1 MNILSNISYRLK
13 HIGPGSVVAA
23 AFIGPGTIT
32 MCSIAGAQFKYALI
46 WALLVSILLTM
57 FIQLTAIR
65 IGLIT
70 KNTLSNLIKDRF
82 QNVLLKYTSIL
93 LIISAIF
100 IGNSAYEAG
109 NISGAVM
116 GLELFFGKSFEFNQ
130 INLFSILSG
139 GLALPLIIFG
149 NNKVLEKILIIL
161 VLIMSFS
168 FVFTVFIVGVDFD
181 SLLSSSNLFSFPPE
195 SILTIAGLI
204 GTTVVPYNIF
214 LHVALV
220 NNRWES
226 SKDLR
231 FANFDTIVS
240 ISIGGLISVCILL
253 TAAGL
258 NNTEI
263 LNAVDLANNLQ
274 PLYGDFSKYVIA
286 IGLLSA
292 GFTSSITAPIAAA
305 YVVCGCFG
313 FSTNRKSNLFKI
325 IAVIVLLIGVIF
337 SSIGISPIEI
347 IKFAQV
353 TNGILLPLIVVF
365 LLFLANNTRLLK
377 NKTNNLFQNILGLI
391 VIGFCLLLCYRS
403 IAKVFLQ

>member
-1 MNILSNISYRLK
+1 M
-13 HIGPGSVVAA
+13 AA

-32 MCSIAGAQFKYALI
+32 MCSIAGAQFKYGLI
-46 WALLVSILLTM
+46 WALIVSILLTM
-57 FIQLTAIR
+57 FIQLIAIR
-65 IGLIT
+65 IGLTT
-70 KNTLSNLIKDRF
+70 KHTLSNLIKVQF
-82 QNVLLKYTSIL
+82 QSGLLKYTSIL

-116 GLELFFGKSFEFNQ
+116 GFELLFGKSFQFNQ
-130 INLFSILSG
+130 INIFSILSG
-139 GLALPLIIFG
+139 ILALPLIIFG

-168 FVFTVFIVGVDFD
+168 FVFTVFIVGIDFNL
-181 SLLSSSNLFSFPPE
+181 LLSSSNLFSFSSE

-220 NNRWES
+220 NNRWKSTKE
-226 SKDLR
+226 LR

-240 ISIGGLISVCILL
+240 ISIGGLISLCILL

-258 NNTEI
+258 NNSDI
-263 LNAVDLANNLQ
+263 LNAVDLAYSLQ
-274 PLYGDFSKYVIA
+274 PLYGDFSKYIVA

-292 GFTSSITAPIAAA
+292 GLTSSITAPIAAA

-313 FSTNRKSNLFKI
+313 FSINRKSKLFKI

-337 SSIGISPIEI
+337 SSIGFSPIEI

-353 TNGILLPLIVVF
+353 TNGILLPLVVVF

-377 NKTNNLFQNILGLI
+377 NNTNNLFQNVLGLI

-403 IAKVFLQ
+403 VAKVFLQ

>member
-1 MNILSNISYRLK
+1 MNILSNISHRLK

-32 MCSIAGAQFKYALI
+32 MCSIAGAQFKYGLI
-46 WALLVSILLTM
+46 WALIVSILLTM

-65 IGLIT
+65 IGLTT
-70 KNTLSNLIKDRF
+70 KNTLSNLIKDQF
-82 QNVLLKYTSIL
+82 QNGLLKYTSIL

-116 GLELFFGKSFEFNQ
+116 GFELLFGDSFQFNQ
-130 INLFSILSG
+130 INIFSILSG
-139 GLALPLIIFG
+139 MLALPLIIFG

-168 FVFTVFIVGVDFD
+168 FVFTVFIVGVDFK
-181 SLLSSSNLFSFPPE
+181 LLFSSSNFFSFPPD

-220 NNRWES
+220 NNRWKS
-226 SKDLR
+226 SRDLK

-240 ISIGGLISVCILL
+240 ISIGGLISLCILL

-258 NNTEI
+258 NNTDI
-263 LNAVDLANNLQ
+263 LNAVDLANNLE
-274 PLYGDFSKYVIA
+274 PLYGNFSKYVIA

-292 GFTSSITAPIAAA
+292 GLTSSITAPIAAA

-313 FSTNRKSNLFKI
+313 FSTNRKSILFKI

-353 TNGILLPLIVVF
+353 TNGILLPLIVIF

-377 NKTNNLFQNILGLI
+377 NKTNNHFQNILGLI

-403 IAKVFLQ
+403 IAKVFL

>member
-1 MNILSNISYRLK
+1 M
-13 HIGPGSVVAA
+13 AA

-32 MCSIAGAQFKYALI
+32 MCSIAGAQFKYGLI
-46 WALLVSILLTM
+46 WALIVSILLTM

-65 IGLIT
+65 IGLTT
-70 KNTLSNLIKDRF
+70 KNTLSNLIKDQF
-82 QNVLLKYTSIL
+82 QNGLLKYTSIL

-116 GLELFFGKSFEFNQ
+116 GFELLFGDSFQFNQ
-130 INLFSILSG
+130 INIFSILSG
-139 GLALPLIIFG
+139 VLALPLIIFG

-168 FVFTVFIVGVDFD
+168 FVFTVFIVGVDFN
-181 SLLSSSNLFSFPPE
+181 LLFSSSNFFSFPPD

-220 NNRWES
+220 NNRWKS
-226 SKDLR
+226 SRDLK

-240 ISIGGLISVCILL
+240 ISIGGLISLCILL

-258 NNTEI
+258 NNTDI

-274 PLYGDFSKYVIA
+274 PLYGNFSKYVIA
-286 IGLLSA
+286 VGLLSA
-292 GFTSSITAPIAAA
+292 GLTSSITAPIAAA

-313 FSTNRKSNLFKI
+313 FSTNRKSIIFKI

-353 TNGILLPLIVVF
+353 TNGILLPLIVIF

-377 NKTNNLFQNILGLI
+377 NKTNNTFQNILGLI
-391 VIGFCLLLCYRS
+391 VIGFCLLLCFRS
-403 IAKVFLQ
+403 IAKVFI

>member
-1 MNILSNISYRLK
+1 MNILSNITHRLK

-32 MCSIAGAQFKYALI
+32 MCSIAGAQFKYGLI
-46 WALLVSILLTM
+46 WALIVSILLTM

-65 IGLIT
+65 IGLTT
-70 KNTLSNLIKDRF
+70 KNTLSNLIKDQF
-82 QNVLLKYTSIL
+82 QNGLLKYTSIL

-116 GLELFFGKSFEFNQ
+116 GFELLFGDSFQFNQ
-130 INLFSILSG
+130 INIFSILSG
-139 GLALPLIIFG
+139 MLALPLIIFG

-168 FVFTVFIVGVDFD
+168 FVFTVFIVGVDFK
-181 SLLSSSNLFSFPPE
+181 LLFSSSNFFSFPPD

-220 NNRWES
+220 NNRWKS
-226 SKDLR
+226 SRDLK

-240 ISIGGLISVCILL
+240 ISIGGLISLCILL

-258 NNTEI
+258 NNTDI
-263 LNAVDLANNLQ
+263 LNAVDLANNLE
-274 PLYGDFSKYVIA
+274 PLYGNFSKYVIA

-292 GFTSSITAPIAAA
+292 GLTSSITAPIAAA

-313 FSTNRKSNLFKI
+313 FSTNRKSILFKI

-353 TNGILLPLIVVF
+353 TNGILLPLIVIF

-377 NKTNNLFQNILGLI
+377 NKTNNHFQNILGLI

-403 IAKVFLQ
+403 IAKVFL

>member
-1 MNILSNISYRLK
+1 MNILSNISHRLK

-32 MCSIAGAQFKYALI
+32 MCSIAGAQFEYGLI
-46 WALLVSILLTM
+46 WALIVSILLTM

-65 IGLIT
+65 IGLTT
-70 KNTLSNLIKDRF
+70 KNTLSNLIKDQF
-82 QNVLLKYTSIL
+82 QSGLLKYTSIS

-116 GLELFFGKSFEFNQ
+116 GFELLFGKSFQFNQ
-130 INLFSILSG
+130 INMFSILSG
-139 GLALPLIIFG
+139 ILALPLIIFG

-168 FVFTVFIVGVDFD
+168 FVFTVFIVGIDFNL
-181 SLLSSSNLFSFPPE
+181 LLSSSNLFSFSSE

-220 NNRWES
+220 NNRWKSTKE
-226 SKDLR
+226 LR

-240 ISIGGLISVCILL
+240 ISIGGLISLCILL

-258 NNTEI
+258 NNSDI
-263 LNAVDLANNLQ
+263 LNAVDLAYSLQ
-274 PLYGDFSKYVIA
+274 PLYGDFSKYIVA
-286 IGLLSA
+286 IGLISA
-292 GFTSSITAPIAAA
+292 GLTSSITAPIAAA

-313 FSTNRKSNLFKI
+313 FSINRKSKLFKI

-337 SSIGISPIEI
+337 SSIGFSPIEI

-353 TNGILLPLIVVF
+353 TNGILLPLVVVF

-377 NKTNNLFQNILGLI
+377 NNTNNLFQNVLGLI

-403 IAKVFLQ
+403 VAKVFLQ

>member
-1 MNILSNISYRLK
+1 M
-13 HIGPGSVVAA
+13 AA

-32 MCSIAGAQFKYALI
+32 MCSIAGAQFKYGLI
-46 WALLVSILLTM
+46 WALIVSILLTM

-65 IGLIT
+65 IGLTT
-70 KNTLSNLIKDRF
+70 KNTLSNLIKDQF
-82 QNVLLKYTSIL
+82 QSGLLKYTSIL

-116 GLELFFGKSFEFNQ
+116 GFELLFAKSFQFNQ
-130 INLFSILSG
+130 INMFSILSG
-139 GLALPLIIFG
+139 ILALPLIIFG

-168 FVFTVFIVGVDFD
+168 FVFTVFIVGIDFNL
-181 SLLSSSNLFSFPPE
+181 LLSSSNLFSFSSE

-220 NNRWES
+220 NNRWKSTKE
-226 SKDLR
+226 LR

-240 ISIGGLISVCILL
+240 ISIGGLISLCILL

-258 NNTEI
+258 NNSDI
-263 LNAVDLANNLQ
+263 LNAVDLAYSLQ
-274 PLYGDFSKYVIA
+274 PLYGDFSKYIVA
-286 IGLLSA
+286 IGLISA
-292 GFTSSITAPIAAA
+292 GLTSSITAPIAAA

-313 FSTNRKSNLFKI
+313 FSINRKSKLFKI

-337 SSIGISPIEI
+337 SSIGFSPIEI

-353 TNGILLPLIVVF
+353 TNGILLPLVVVF
-365 LLFLANNTRLLK
+365 LLFLANNSRLLK
-377 NKTNNLFQNILGLI
+377 DNTNNLFQNVLGLI

-403 IAKVFLQ
+403 VAKVFLQ

>member
-1 MNILSNISYRLK
+1 M
-13 HIGPGSVVAA
+13 AA

-32 MCSIAGAQFKYALI
+32 MCSIAGAQFKYGLI
-46 WALLVSILLTM
+46 WALIVSILLTM
-57 FIQLTAIR
+57 FIQLMAIR
-65 IGLIT
+65 IGLTT
-70 KNTLSNLIKDRF
+70 KNTLSNLIKDQF
-82 QNVLLKYTSIL
+82 QNGLLKYTSIL

-116 GLELFFGKSFEFNQ
+116 GFELLFGDSFQFNQ
-130 INLFSILSG
+130 INIFSILSG
-139 GLALPLIIFG
+139 MLALPLIIFG

-168 FVFTVFIVGVDFD
+168 FVFTVFIVGVDFK
-181 SLLSSSNLFSFPPE
+181 LLFSSSNIFSFPAD

-220 NNRWES
+220 NNRWKS
-226 SKDLR
+226 SMDLK

-240 ISIGGLISVCILL
+240 ISIGGLISLCILL
-253 TAAGL
+253 TSAGL
-258 NNTEI
+258 NNTDI
-263 LNAVDLANNLQ
+263 LNAVDLANSLQ
-274 PLYGDFSKYVIA
+274 PLYGDFSKYVVA

-292 GFTSSITAPIAAA
+292 GLTSSITAPIAAA

-313 FSTNRKSNLFKI
+313 FSTNRKSNLFKV

-353 TNGILLPLIVVF
+353 TNGILLPLIVIF

-403 IAKVFLQ
+403 IAKVFL

>member
-1 MNILSNISYRLK
+1 
-13 HIGPGSVVAA
+13 VAA

-32 MCSIAGAQFKYALI
+32 MCSIAGAQFKYGLI
-46 WALLVSILLTM
+46 WALIVSILLTM

-65 IGLIT
+65 IGLTT
-70 KNTLSNLIKDRF
+70 KNTLSNLIKDQF
-82 QNVLLKYTSIL
+82 QSGLLKYTSIL

-116 GLELFFGKSFEFNQ
+116 GFELLFGKSFQFNQ
-130 INLFSILSG
+130 INIFSILSG
-139 GLALPLIIFG
+139 ILALPLIIFG

-168 FVFTVFIVGVDFD
+168 FVFTVFIVGIDFNL
-181 SLLSSSNLFSFPPE
+181 LLSSSNLFSFSSE
-195 SILTIAGLI
+195 SILTITGLI

-220 NNRWES
+220 NNRWKSTKE
-226 SKDLR
+226 LR

-240 ISIGGLISVCILL
+240 ISIGGLISLCILL

-258 NNTEI
+258 NNSDI
-263 LNAVDLANNLQ
+263 LNAVDLAYSLQ
-274 PLYGDFSKYVIA
+274 PLYGDFSKYIVA

-292 GFTSSITAPIAAA
+292 GLTSSITAPIAAA

-313 FSTNRKSNLFKI
+313 FSINRKSKLFKI
-325 IAVIVLLIGVIF
+325 IAVIVILIGVIF
-337 SSIGISPIEI
+337 SSIGFSPIEI

-353 TNGILLPLIVVF
+353 TNGILLPLVVVF

-377 NKTNNLFQNILGLI
+377 NNTNNLFQNVLGLI

-403 IAKVFLQ
+403 VAKVFLQ

>member
-1 MNILSNISYRLK
+1 MNILSNISHRLK
-13 HIGPGSVVAA
+13 HVGPGSVVAA

-32 MCSIAGAQFKYALI
+32 MCSIAGAQFKYGLI
-46 WALLVSILLTM
+46 WALIVSILLTM
-57 FIQLTAIR
+57 FIQLMAIR
-65 IGLIT
+65 IGLTT
-70 KNTLSNLIKDRF
+70 KNTLSNLIKDQF
-82 QNVLLKYTSIL
+82 QNGLLKYTSIL

-116 GLELFFGKSFEFNQ
+116 GFELLFGDSFQFNQ
-130 INLFSILSG
+130 INIFSILSG
-139 GLALPLIIFG
+139 MLALPLIIFG

-168 FVFTVFIVGVDFD
+168 FVFTVFIVGVDFK
-181 SLLSSSNLFSFPPE
+181 LLFSSSSFFSFPAD

-220 NNRWES
+220 NNRWKS
-226 SKDLR
+226 SKDLK

-240 ISIGGLISVCILL
+240 ISIGGLISLCILL

-258 NNTEI
+258 NNTDI
-263 LNAVDLANNLQ
+263 LNAVDLANNLE
-274 PLYGDFSKYVIA
+274 PLYGNFSKYVIA

-292 GFTSSITAPIAAA
+292 GLTSSITAPIAAA

-313 FSTNRKSNLFKI
+313 FSTNRKSILFKI

-353 TNGILLPLIVVF
+353 TNGILLPLIVIF

-377 NKTNNLFQNILGLI
+377 NKTNNHFQNILGLI

-403 IAKVFLQ
+403 IAKVFL

>member
-1 MNILSNISYRLK
+1 M
-13 HIGPGSVVAA
+13 AA

-32 MCSIAGAQFKYALI
+32 MCSIAGAQFKYGLI
-46 WALLVSILLTM
+46 WALIVSILLTM

-65 IGLIT
+65 IGLTT
-70 KNTLSNLIKDRF
+70 KNTLSNLIKYQF

-116 GLELFFGKSFEFNQ
+116 GFELLFGDSFQFNQ
-130 INLFSILSG
+130 INIFSILSG
-139 GLALPLIIFG
+139 MLALPLIIFG

-168 FVFTVFIVGVDFD
+168 FVFTVFIVGVDFK
-181 SLLSSSNLFSFPPE
+181 LLFSSSNIFSFPAD

-220 NNRWES
+220 NNRWKS
-226 SKDLR
+226 SRDLK

-240 ISIGGLISVCILL
+240 ISIGGLISLCILL

-258 NNTEI
+258 NNTDI
-263 LNAVDLANNLQ
+263 LNAVDLANNLE
-274 PLYGDFSKYVIA
+274 PLYGNFSKYVIA

-292 GFTSSITAPIAAA
+292 GLTSSITAPIAAA

-313 FSTNRKSNLFKI
+313 FSTNRKSNLFKV

-353 TNGILLPLIVVF
+353 TNGILLPLIVIF

-403 IAKVFLQ
+403 IAKVFL

>member
-1 MNILSNISYRLK
+1 M
-13 HIGPGSVVAA
+13 AA

-32 MCSIAGAQFKYALI
+32 MCSIAGAQFKYGLI
-46 WALLVSILLTM
+46 WALIVSILLTM

-65 IGLIT
+65 IGLTT
-70 KNTLSNLIKDRF
+70 KNTLSNLIKDQF
-82 QNVLLKYTSIL
+82 QSGLLKYTSIL

-116 GLELFFGKSFEFNQ
+116 GFELLFGKSFQFNQ
-130 INLFSILSG
+130 INIFSILSG
-139 GLALPLIIFG
+139 ILALPLIIFG

-168 FVFTVFIVGVDFD
+168 FVFTVFIVGIDFNL
-181 SLLSSSNLFSFPPE
+181 LLSSSDLFSFSSE

-220 NNRWES
+220 NNRWKSTKE
-226 SKDLR
+226 LR

-240 ISIGGLISVCILL
+240 ISIGGLISLCILL

-258 NNTEI
+258 NNSDI
-263 LNAVDLANNLQ
+263 LNAVDLAYSLQ
-274 PLYGDFSKYVIA
+274 PLYGDFSKYIVA
-286 IGLLSA
+286 TGLLSA
-292 GFTSSITAPIAAA
+292 GLTSSITAPIAAA

-313 FSTNRKSNLFKI
+313 FSINRKSKLFKI

-337 SSIGISPIEI
+337 SSIGFSPIEI

-353 TNGILLPLIVVF
+353 TNGILLPLVVVF

-377 NKTNNLFQNILGLI
+377 NNTNNLFQNVLGLI

-403 IAKVFLQ
+403 VAKVFLQ

>member
-1 MNILSNISYRLK
+1 LNILSNISHRLK

-32 MCSIAGAQFKYALI
+32 MCSIAGAQFKYGLI
-46 WALLVSILLTM
+46 WALIVSILLTM

-65 IGLIT
+65 IGLTT
-70 KNTLSNLIKDRF
+70 KNTLSNLIKDQF
-82 QNVLLKYTSIL
+82 QNGLLKYTSIL

-116 GLELFFGKSFEFNQ
+116 GFELLFGDSFQFNQ
-130 INLFSILSG
+130 INIFSILSG
-139 GLALPLIIFG
+139 MLALPLIIFG

-168 FVFTVFIVGVDFD
+168 FVFTVFIVGVDFN
-181 SLLSSSNLFSFPPE
+181 LLFSSSNFFSFPSD

-220 NNRWES
+220 NNRWKS
-226 SKDLR
+226 SRDLK

-240 ISIGGLISVCILL
+240 ISIGGLISLCILL

-258 NNTEI
+258 NNTDI

-274 PLYGDFSKYVIA
+274 PLYGNFSKYVIA

-292 GFTSSITAPIAAA
+292 GLTSSITAPIAAA

-313 FSTNRKSNLFKI
+313 FSTNRKSILFKI

-337 SSIGISPIEI
+337 SLIGISPIEI

-353 TNGILLPLIVVF
+353 TNGILLPFIVVF

-377 NKTNNLFQNILGLI
+377 NKTNNTFQNILGLI

-403 IAKVFLQ
+403 IAKVFI

>member
-1 MNILSNISYRLK
+1 M
-13 HIGPGSVVAA
+13 AA

-32 MCSIAGAQFKYALI
+32 MCSIAGAQFKYGLI
-46 WALLVSILLTM
+46 WALIVSILLTM
-57 FIQLTAIR
+57 FIQLMAIR
-65 IGLIT
+65 IGLTT
-70 KNTLSNLIKDRF
+70 KNTLSNLIKDQF
-82 QNVLLKYTSIL
+82 QNGLLKYTSIL

-116 GLELFFGKSFEFNQ
+116 GFELLLGDSFQFNQ
-130 INLFSILSG
+130 INIFSILSG
-139 GLALPLIIFG
+139 MLALPLIIFG

-168 FVFTVFIVGVDFD
+168 FVFTVFIVGVDFNLLFS
-181 SLLSSSNLFSFPPE
+181 SLNFFSFPAD

-220 NNRWES
+220 NNRWKS
-226 SKDLR
+226 SRDLK

-240 ISIGGLISVCILL
+240 ISIGGLISLCILL

-258 NNTEI
+258 NNTDI
-263 LNAVDLANNLQ
+263 LNAVDLANNLE
-274 PLYGDFSKYVIA
+274 PLYGNFSKYVIA

-292 GFTSSITAPIAAA
+292 GLTSSITAPIAAA

-313 FSTNRKSNLFKI
+313 FSTNRKSILFKI

-353 TNGILLPLIVVF
+353 TNGILLPLIVIF

-377 NKTNNLFQNILGLI
+377 NKTNNHFQNILGLI

-403 IAKVFLQ
+403 IAKVFL

>member
-1 MNILSNISYRLK
+1 LNILSNISHRLK

-32 MCSIAGAQFKYALI
+32 MCSIAGAQFKYGLI
-46 WALLVSILLTM
+46 WALIVSILLTM
-57 FIQLTAIR
+57 FIQLMAIR
-65 IGLIT
+65 IGLTT
-70 KNTLSNLIKDRF
+70 KNTLSNLIKDQF
-82 QNVLLKYTSIL
+82 QNGLLKYTSIL

-116 GLELFFGKSFEFNQ
+116 GFELLFGDSLQFNQ
-130 INLFSILSG
+130 INIFSILSG
-139 GLALPLIIFG
+139 MLALPLIIFG

-168 FVFTVFIVGVDFD
+168 FVFTVFIVGVDFN
-181 SLLSSSNLFSFPPE
+181 LLFSSSNFFSFPSD

-220 NNRWES
+220 NNRWKS
-226 SKDLR
+226 SRDLK

-240 ISIGGLISVCILL
+240 ISIGGLISLCILL

-258 NNTEI
+258 NNTDI

-274 PLYGDFSKYVIA
+274 PLYGNFSKYVIA

-292 GFTSSITAPIAAA
+292 GLTSSITAPIAAA

-313 FSTNRKSNLFKI
+313 FSTNRKSILFKI

-353 TNGILLPLIVVF
+353 TNGILLPLIVIF

-377 NKTNNLFQNILGLI
+377 NKTNNHFQNILGLI

-403 IAKVFLQ
+403 IAKVFL

>member
-1 MNILSNISYRLK
+1 M
-13 HIGPGSVVAA
+13 AA

-32 MCSIAGAQFKYALI
+32 MCSIAGAQFKYGLI
-46 WALLVSILLTM
+46 WALIVSILLTM

-65 IGLIT
+65 IGLTT
-70 KNTLSNLIKDRF
+70 KNTLSNLIKDQF
-82 QNVLLKYTSIL
+82 QNGLLKYTSIL

-116 GLELFFGKSFEFNQ
+116 GFELLFGDSFQFNQ
-130 INLFSILSG
+130 INIFSILSG
-139 GLALPLIIFG
+139 MLALPLIIFG

-168 FVFTVFIVGVDFD
+168 FVFTVFIVGVDFN
-181 SLLSSSNLFSFPPE
+181 LLFSSSNFFSFPPD

-220 NNRWES
+220 NNRWKS
-226 SKDLR
+226 SRDLK

-240 ISIGGLISVCILL
+240 ISIGGLISLCILL

-258 NNTEI
+258 NNTDI

-274 PLYGDFSKYVIA
+274 PLYGNFSKYVIA
-286 IGLLSA
+286 VGLLSA
-292 GFTSSITAPIAAA
+292 GLTSSITAPIAAA

-313 FSTNRKSNLFKI
+313 FSTNRKSIIFKI

-377 NKTNNLFQNILGLI
+377 NKTNNTFQNILGLI

-403 IAKVFLQ
+403 IAKVFI

>member
-1 MNILSNISYRLK
+1 M
-13 HIGPGSVVAA
+13 AA

-32 MCSIAGAQFKYALI
+32 MCSIAGAQFKYGLI
-46 WALLVSILLTM
+46 WALIVSILLTM

-65 IGLIT
+65 IGLTT
-70 KNTLSNLIKDRF
+70 KNTLSNLIKDQF
-82 QNVLLKYTSIL
+82 QNGLLKYTSIL

-116 GLELFFGKSFEFNQ
+116 GFELLFGDSFQFNQ
-130 INLFSILSG
+130 INIFSILSG
-139 GLALPLIIFG
+139 MLALPLIIFG

-168 FVFTVFIVGVDFD
+168 FVFTVFIVGVDFK
-181 SLLSSSNLFSFPPE
+181 LLFSSSNIFSFPAD

-220 NNRWES
+220 NNRWKS
-226 SKDLR
+226 SMDLK

-240 ISIGGLISVCILL
+240 ISIGGLISLCILL

-258 NNTEI
+258 NNTDI

-274 PLYGDFSKYVIA
+274 PLYGNFSKYVIA

-292 GFTSSITAPIAAA
+292 GLTSSITAPIAAA

-313 FSTNRKSNLFKI
+313 FSTNRKSILFKI

-353 TNGILLPLIVVF
+353 TNGILLPLIVIF

-377 NKTNNLFQNILGLI
+377 NKTNNHFQNILGLI

-403 IAKVFLQ
+403 IAKVFL

>member
-1 MNILSNISYRLK
+1 MNILSNISHRLK

-32 MCSIAGAQFKYALI
+32 MCSIAGAQFKYGLI
-46 WALLVSILLTM
+46 WALIVSILLTM

-65 IGLIT
+65 IGLTT
-70 KNTLSNLIKDRF
+70 KNTLSNLIKDQF
-82 QNVLLKYTSIL
+82 QSGLLKYTSIL

-116 GLELFFGKSFEFNQ
+116 GFELLFGKSFQFNQ
-130 INLFSILSG
+130 INMFSILSG
-139 GLALPLIIFG
+139 LLALPLIIFG

-168 FVFTVFIVGVDFD
+168 FVFTVFIVGIDFNL
-181 SLLSSSNLFSFPPE
+181 LLSSSNLFSFSSE

-220 NNRWES
+220 NNRWKSTKE
-226 SKDLR
+226 LR

-240 ISIGGLISVCILL
+240 ISIGGLISLCILL

-258 NNTEI
+258 NNSDI
-263 LNAVDLANNLQ
+263 LNAVDLAYSLQ
-274 PLYGDFSKYVIA
+274 PLYGDFSKYIVA
-286 IGLLSA
+286 IGLISA
-292 GFTSSITAPIAAA
+292 GLTSSITAPIAAA

-313 FSTNRKSNLFKI
+313 FSINRKSKLFKI

-337 SSIGISPIEI
+337 SSIGFSPIEI

-353 TNGILLPLIVVF
+353 TNGILLPLVVVF

-377 NKTNNLFQNILGLI
+377 NNTNNLFQNVLGLI

-403 IAKVFLQ
+403 VAKVFLQ

>member
-1 MNILSNISYRLK
+1 MNILSNISHRLK

-32 MCSIAGAQFKYALI
+32 MCSIAGAQFKYGLI
-46 WALLVSILLTM
+46 WALIVSILLTM

-65 IGLIT
+65 IGLTT
-70 KNTLSNLIKDRF
+70 KNTLSNLIKDQF
-82 QNVLLKYTSIL
+82 QSGLLKYTSIS

-116 GLELFFGKSFEFNQ
+116 GFELLFGKSFQFNQ
-130 INLFSILSG
+130 INMFSILSG
-139 GLALPLIIFG
+139 ILALPLIIFG

-168 FVFTVFIVGVDFD
+168 FVFTVFIVGIDFNL
-181 SLLSSSNLFSFPPE
+181 LLSSSNLFSFSSE
-195 SILTIAGLI
+195 SILTITGLI

-220 NNRWES
+220 NNRWKSTKE
-226 SKDLR
+226 LR

-240 ISIGGLISVCILL
+240 ISIGGLISLCILL

-258 NNTEI
+258 NNSDI
-263 LNAVDLANNLQ
+263 LNAVDLAYSLQ
-274 PLYGDFSKYVIA
+274 PLYGDFSKYIVA
-286 IGLLSA
+286 IGLISA
-292 GFTSSITAPIAAA
+292 GLTSSITAPIAAA

-313 FSTNRKSNLFKI
+313 FSINRKSKLFKI

-337 SSIGISPIEI
+337 SSIGFSPIEI

-353 TNGILLPLIVVF
+353 TNGILLPLVVVF

-377 NKTNNLFQNILGLI
+377 NNTNNLFQNVLGLI

-403 IAKVFLQ
+403 VAKVFLQ

>member
-1 MNILSNISYRLK
+1 M
-13 HIGPGSVVAA
+13 AA

-32 MCSIAGAQFKYALI
+32 MCSIAGAQFKYGLI
-46 WALLVSILLTM
+46 WALIVSILLTM

-65 IGLIT
+65 IGLTT
-70 KNTLSNLIKDRF
+70 KNTLSNLIKDQF
-82 QNVLLKYTSIL
+82 QNGLLKYTSIL

-116 GLELFFGKSFEFNQ
+116 GFELLFGDSFQFNQ
-130 INLFSILSG
+130 INIFSILSG
-139 GLALPLIIFG
+139 MLALPLIIFG

-168 FVFTVFIVGVDFD
+168 FVFTVFIVGVDFN
-181 SLLSSSNLFSFPPE
+181 LLFSSSNFFSFPSD

-220 NNRWES
+220 NNRWKS
-226 SKDLR
+226 SRDLK

-240 ISIGGLISVCILL
+240 ISIGGLISLCILL

-258 NNTEI
+258 NNTDI

-274 PLYGDFSKYVIA
+274 PLYGNFSKYVIA

-292 GFTSSITAPIAAA
+292 GLTSSITAPIAAA

-313 FSTNRKSNLFKI
+313 FSTNRKSILFKI

-337 SSIGISPIEI
+337 SLIGISPIEI

-353 TNGILLPLIVVF
+353 TNGILLPFIVVF

-377 NKTNNLFQNILGLI
+377 NKTNNTFQNILGLI

-403 IAKVFLQ
+403 IAKVFI

>member
-1 MNILSNISYRLK
+1 M
-13 HIGPGSVVAA
+13 AA

-32 MCSIAGAQFKYALI
+32 MCSIAGAQFKYGLI
-46 WALLVSILLTM
+46 WALIVSILLTM
-57 FIQLTAIR
+57 FIQLMAIR
-65 IGLIT
+65 IGLTT
-70 KNTLSNLIKDRF
+70 KNTLSNLIKDQF
-82 QNVLLKYTSIL
+82 QNGLLKYTSIL

-116 GLELFFGKSFEFNQ
+116 GFELLFGDSFQFNQ
-130 INLFSILSG
+130 INIFSILSG
-139 GLALPLIIFG
+139 MLALPLIIFG

-168 FVFTVFIVGVDFD
+168 FVFTVFIVGVDFN
-181 SLLSSSNLFSFPPE
+181 LLFSFSNFFSFPPD

-220 NNRWES
+220 NNRWKS
-226 SKDLR
+226 SKDLK

-240 ISIGGLISVCILL
+240 ISIGGLISLCILL

-258 NNTEI
+258 NNTDI
-263 LNAVDLANNLQ
+263 LNAVDLANNLE
-274 PLYGDFSKYVIA
+274 PLYGNFSKYVIA

-292 GFTSSITAPIAAA
+292 GLTSSITAPIAAA

-313 FSTNRKSNLFKI
+313 FSTNRKSILFKI

-353 TNGILLPLIVVF
+353 TNGILLPLIVIF

-377 NKTNNLFQNILGLI
+377 NKTNNHFQNILGLI

-403 IAKVFLQ
+403 IAKVFL

>member
-1 MNILSNISYRLK
+1 MNILSNISHRLK

-32 MCSIAGAQFKYALI
+32 MCSIAGAQFKYGLI
-46 WALLVSILLTM
+46 WALIVSILLTM

-65 IGLIT
+65 IGLTT
-70 KNTLSNLIKDRF
+70 KNTLSNLIKDQF
-82 QNVLLKYTSIL
+82 QSGLLKYTSIS

-116 GLELFFGKSFEFNQ
+116 GFELLFGKSFQFNQ
-130 INLFSILSG
+130 INMFSILSG
-139 GLALPLIIFG
+139 ILALPLIIFG

-168 FVFTVFIVGVDFD
+168 FVFTVFIVGIDFNL
-181 SLLSSSNLFSFPPE
+181 LLSSSNLFSFSSE

-220 NNRWES
+220 NNRWKSTKE
-226 SKDLR
+226 LR

-240 ISIGGLISVCILL
+240 ISIGGLISLCILL

-258 NNTEI
+258 NNSDI
-263 LNAVDLANNLQ
+263 LNAVDLAYSLQ
-274 PLYGDFSKYVIA
+274 PLYGDFSKYIVA
-286 IGLLSA
+286 IGLISA
-292 GFTSSITAPIAAA
+292 GLTSSITAPIAAA

-313 FSTNRKSNLFKI
+313 FSINRKSKLFKI

-337 SSIGISPIEI
+337 SSIGFSPIEI

-353 TNGILLPLIVVF
+353 TNGILLPLVVVF

-377 NKTNNLFQNILGLI
+377 NKTNNTFQNILGLI

-403 IAKVFLQ
+403 IAKVFI

>member
-1 MNILSNISYRLK
+1 M
-13 HIGPGSVVAA
+13 AA

-32 MCSIAGAQFKYALI
+32 MCSIAGAQFKYGLI
-46 WALLVSILLTM
+46 WALIVSILLTM

-65 IGLIT
+65 IGLTT
-70 KNTLSNLIKDRF
+70 KNTLSNLIKDQF
-82 QNVLLKYTSIL
+82 QSGLLKYTSIL

-116 GLELFFGKSFEFNQ
+116 GFELLFAKSFQFNQ
-130 INLFSILSG
+130 INMFSILSG
-139 GLALPLIIFG
+139 ILALPLIIFG

-168 FVFTVFIVGVDFD
+168 FVFTVFIVGIDFNL
-181 SLLSSSNLFSFPPE
+181 LLSSSNLFSFSSE

-220 NNRWES
+220 NNRWKSTKE
-226 SKDLR
+226 LR

-240 ISIGGLISVCILL
+240 ISIGGLISLCILL

-258 NNTEI
+258 NNSDI
-263 LNAVDLANNLQ
+263 LNAVDLAYSLQ
-274 PLYGDFSKYVIA
+274 PLYGNFSKYIVS

-292 GFTSSITAPIAAA
+292 GLTSSITAPIAAA

-313 FSTNRKSNLFKI
+313 FSINRKSKLFKI

-337 SSIGISPIEI
+337 SSIGFSPIEI

-353 TNGILLPLIVVF
+353 TNGILLPLVVVF

-377 NKTNNLFQNILGLI
+377 NNTNNLFQNVLGLI

-403 IAKVFLQ
+403 VAKVFLQ

>member
-1 MNILSNISYRLK
+1 M
-13 HIGPGSVVAA
+13 AA

-32 MCSIAGAQFKYALI
+32 MCSIAGAQFKYGLI
-46 WALLVSILLTM
+46 WALIVSILLTM
-57 FIQLTAIR
+57 FIQLMAIR
-65 IGLIT
+65 IGLTT
-70 KNTLSNLIKDRF
+70 KNTLSNLIKDQF
-82 QNVLLKYTSIL
+82 QNGLFKYTSIL

-116 GLELFFGKSFEFNQ
+116 GFELLFGDSFQFNQ
-130 INLFSILSG
+130 INIFSILSG
-139 GLALPLIIFG
+139 MLALPLIIFG

-168 FVFTVFIVGVDFD
+168 FVFTVFIVGVDFK
-181 SLLSSSNLFSFPPE
+181 LLFSSSNIFSFPAD

-220 NNRWES
+220 NNRWKS
-226 SKDLR
+226 SRDLK

-240 ISIGGLISVCILL
+240 ISIGGLISLCILL

-258 NNTEI
+258 NNTDI
-263 LNAVDLANNLQ
+263 LNAVDLANNLE
-274 PLYGDFSKYVIA
+274 PLYGNFSKYVIA

-292 GFTSSITAPIAAA
+292 GLTSSITAPIAAA

-313 FSTNRKSNLFKI
+313 FSTNRKSILFKI

-353 TNGILLPLIVVF
+353 TNGILLPLIVIF

-377 NKTNNLFQNILGLI
+377 NKTNNHFQNILGLI

-403 IAKVFLQ
+403 IAKVFL

>member
-1 MNILSNISYRLK
+1 M
-13 HIGPGSVVAA
+13 AA

-32 MCSIAGAQFKYALI
+32 MCSIAGAQFKYGLI
-46 WALLVSILLTM
+46 WALIVSILLTM

-65 IGLIT
+65 IGLTT
-70 KNTLSNLIKDRF
+70 KNTLSNLIKDQF
-82 QNVLLKYTSIL
+82 QSGLLKYTSIL

-116 GLELFFGKSFEFNQ
+116 GFELLFGKSFQFNQ
-130 INLFSILSG
+130 INIFSIFSG
-139 GLALPLIIFG
+139 ILALPLIIFG

-168 FVFTVFIVGVDFD
+168 FVFTVFIVGIDFNL
-181 SLLSSSNLFSFPPE
+181 LLSSSNLFSFSSE

-220 NNRWES
+220 NNRWKSTKE
-226 SKDLR
+226 LR

-240 ISIGGLISVCILL
+240 ISIGGLISLCILL

-258 NNTEI
+258 NNSDI
-263 LNAVDLANNLQ
+263 LNAVDLAYSLQ
-274 PLYGDFSKYVIA
+274 PLYGDFSKYIVA

-292 GFTSSITAPIAAA
+292 GLTSSITAPIAAA

-313 FSTNRKSNLFKI
+313 FSINRKSKLFKI

-337 SSIGISPIEI
+337 SSIGFSPIEI

-353 TNGILLPLIVVF
+353 TNGILLPLVVVF

-377 NKTNNLFQNILGLI
+377 NNTNNLFQNVLGLI

-403 IAKVFLQ
+403 VAKVFLQ

>member
-1 MNILSNISYRLK
+1 M
-13 HIGPGSVVAA
+13 AA

-32 MCSIAGAQFKYALI
+32 MCSIAGAQFKYGLI
-46 WALLVSILLTM
+46 WALIVSILLTM

-65 IGLIT
+65 IGLTT
-70 KNTLSNLIKDRF
+70 KNTLSNLIKDQF
-82 QNVLLKYTSIL
+82 QSGLLKYTSIL

-116 GLELFFGKSFEFNQ
+116 GFELLFGKSFPFNQ
-130 INLFSILSG
+130 INMFSILSG
-139 GLALPLIIFG
+139 ILALPLIIFG

-168 FVFTVFIVGVDFD
+168 FVFTVFIVGIDFNL
-181 SLLSSSNLFSFPPE
+181 LLSSSNLFSFSSE

-220 NNRWES
+220 NNRWKSTKE
-226 SKDLR
+226 LR

-240 ISIGGLISVCILL
+240 ISIGGLISLCILL

-258 NNTEI
+258 NNSDI
-263 LNAVDLANNLQ
+263 LNAVDLAYSLQ
-274 PLYGDFSKYVIA
+274 PLYGDFSKYIVA
-286 IGLLSA
+286 IGLISA
-292 GFTSSITAPIAAA
+292 GLTSSITAPIAAA

-313 FSTNRKSNLFKI
+313 FSINRKSKLFKI

-337 SSIGISPIEI
+337 SSIGFSPIEI

-353 TNGILLPLIVVF
+353 TNGILLPLVVVF
-365 LLFLANNTRLLK
+365 LLFLANNSRLLK
-377 NKTNNLFQNILGLI
+377 DNTNNLFQNVLGLI

-403 IAKVFLQ
+403 VAKVFLQ

>member
-1 MNILSNISYRLK
+1 M
-13 HIGPGSVVAA
+13 AA

-32 MCSIAGAQFKYALI
+32 MCSIAGAQFKYGLI
-46 WALLVSILLTM
+46 WALIVSILLTM

-65 IGLIT
+65 IGLTT
-70 KNTLSNLIKDRF
+70 KNTLSNLIKDQF
-82 QNVLLKYTSIL
+82 QNGLLKYTSIL

-116 GLELFFGKSFEFNQ
+116 GFELLFGDSFQFNQ
-130 INLFSILSG
+130 INIFSILSG
-139 GLALPLIIFG
+139 MLALPLIIFG

-168 FVFTVFIVGVDFD
+168 FVFTVFIVGVDFN
-181 SLLSSSNLFSFPPE
+181 LLFSSSNFFSFPPD

-220 NNRWES
+220 NNRWKS
-226 SKDLR
+226 SRDLK

-240 ISIGGLISVCILL
+240 ISIGGLISLCILL

-258 NNTEI
+258 NNTDI

-274 PLYGDFSKYVIA
+274 PLYGNFSKYVIA

-292 GFTSSITAPIAAA
+292 GLTSSITAPIAAA

-313 FSTNRKSNLFKI
+313 FSTNRKSILFKI

-337 SSIGISPIEI
+337 SLIGISPIEI

-377 NKTNNLFQNILGLI
+377 NKTNNHFQNILGLI

-403 IAKVFLQ
+403 IAKVFL

>member
-1 MNILSNISYRLK
+1 MNILSNISHRLK

-32 MCSIAGAQFKYALI
+32 MCSIAGAQFKYGLI
-46 WALLVSILLTM
+46 WALIVSILLTM

-65 IGLIT
+65 IGLTT
-70 KNTLSNLIKDRF
+70 KNNLSNLIKDQF
-82 QNVLLKYTSIL
+82 QSGLLKYTSIL

-116 GLELFFGKSFEFNQ
+116 GFELLFGKSFQFNQ
-130 INLFSILSG
+130 INMFSILSG
-139 GLALPLIIFG
+139 ILALPLIIFG

-168 FVFTVFIVGVDFD
+168 FVFTVFIVGIDFNL
-181 SLLSSSNLFSFPPE
+181 LLSSSNLFSFSSE

-220 NNRWES
+220 NNRWKSTKE
-226 SKDLR
+226 LR

-240 ISIGGLISVCILL
+240 ISIGGLISLCILL

-258 NNTEI
+258 NNSDI
-263 LNAVDLANNLQ
+263 LNAVDLAYSLQ
-274 PLYGDFSKYVIA
+274 PLYGDFSKYIVA

-292 GFTSSITAPIAAA
+292 GLTSSITAPIAAA

-313 FSTNRKSNLFKI
+313 FSINRKSKLFKI

-337 SSIGISPIEI
+337 SSIGFSPIEI

-353 TNGILLPLIVVF
+353 TNGILLPLVVVF

-377 NKTNNLFQNILGLI
+377 NNTNNLFQNVLGLI

-403 IAKVFLQ
+403 VAKVFLQ

>member
-1 MNILSNISYRLK
+1 MNILSNISHRLK

-32 MCSIAGAQFKYALI
+32 MCSIAGAQFKYGLI
-46 WALLVSILLTM
+46 WALIVSILLTM

-65 IGLIT
+65 IGLTT
-70 KNTLSNLIKDRF
+70 KNTLSNLIKDQF
-82 QNVLLKYTSIL
+82 QNGLLKYTSIL

-116 GLELFFGKSFEFNQ
+116 GFELLFGDSFQFNQ
-130 INLFSILSG
+130 INIFSILSG
-139 GLALPLIIFG
+139 ILALPLIIFG

-168 FVFTVFIVGVDFD
+168 FVFTVFIVGVDFN
-181 SLLSSSNLFSFPPE
+181 LLFSSSNFFSFPPD

-220 NNRWES
+220 NNRWKS
-226 SKDLR
+226 SKDLK

-240 ISIGGLISVCILL
+240 ISIGGLISLCILL

-258 NNTEI
+258 NNTDI
-263 LNAVDLANNLQ
+263 LNAVDLANSLQ
-274 PLYGDFSKYVIA
+274 PLYGNFSKYIVA

-292 GFTSSITAPIAAA
+292 GLTSSITAPIAAA

-353 TNGILLPLIVVF
+353 TNGILLPLIVIF
-365 LLFLANNTRLLK
+365 LLFIANNIRLLK
-377 NKTNNLFQNILGLI
+377 NKTNTPFQNILGLI

-403 IAKVFLQ
+403 IAKVFL

>member
-1 MNILSNISYRLK
+1 MNILSNISHRLK

-32 MCSIAGAQFKYALI
+32 MCSIAGAQFKYGLI
-46 WALLVSILLTM
+46 WALIVSILLTM

-65 IGLIT
+65 IGLTT
-70 KNTLSNLIKDRF
+70 KNTLSNLIKDQF
-82 QNVLLKYTSIL
+82 QSGLLKYTSIS

-116 GLELFFGKSFEFNQ
+116 GFELLFGKSFQFNQ
-130 INLFSILSG
+130 INIFSILSG
-139 GLALPLIIFG
+139 ILALPLIIFG

-168 FVFTVFIVGVDFD
+168 FVFTVFIVGIDFNL
-181 SLLSSSNLFSFPPE
+181 LLSSSNLFSFSSE
-195 SILTIAGLI
+195 SILTITGLI

-220 NNRWES
+220 NNRWKSTKE
-226 SKDLR
+226 LR

-240 ISIGGLISVCILL
+240 ISIGGLISLCILL

-258 NNTEI
+258 NNSDI
-263 LNAVDLANNLQ
+263 LNAVDLAYSLQ
-274 PLYGDFSKYVIA
+274 PLYGDFSKYIVA
-286 IGLLSA
+286 IGLISA
-292 GFTSSITAPIAAA
+292 GLTSSITAPIAAA

-313 FSTNRKSNLFKI
+313 FSINRKSKLFKI

-337 SSIGISPIEI
+337 SSIGFSPIEI

-353 TNGILLPLIVVF
+353 TNGILLPLVVVF

-377 NKTNNLFQNILGLI
+377 NNTNNLFQNVLGLI

-403 IAKVFLQ
+403 VAKVFLQ

>member
-1 MNILSNISYRLK
+1 M
-13 HIGPGSVVAA
+13 AA

-32 MCSIAGAQFKYALI
+32 MCSIAGAQFKYGLI
-46 WALLVSILLTM
+46 WALIVSILLTM
-57 FIQLTAIR
+57 FIQLMAIR
-65 IGLIT
+65 IGLTT
-70 KNTLSNLIKDRF
+70 KNTLSNLIKDQF
-82 QNVLLKYTSIL
+82 QNGLLKYTSIL

-116 GLELFFGKSFEFNQ
+116 GFELLFGDSFQFNQ
-130 INLFSILSG
+130 INIFSILSG
-139 GLALPLIIFG
+139 ILALPLIIFG

-168 FVFTVFIVGVDFD
+168 FVFTVFIVGVDFN
-181 SLLSSSNLFSFPPE
+181 LLFSSSNFFSFPPD

-220 NNRWES
+220 NNRWKS
-226 SKDLR
+226 SKDLK

-240 ISIGGLISVCILL
+240 ISIGGLISLCILL

-258 NNTEI
+258 NNTDI
-263 LNAVDLANNLQ
+263 LNAVDLANNLE
-274 PLYGDFSKYVIA
+274 PLYGNFSKYVIA

-292 GFTSSITAPIAAA
+292 GLTSSITAPIAAA

-313 FSTNRKSNLFKI
+313 FSTNRKSILFKI

-353 TNGILLPLIVVF
+353 TNGILLPLIVIF
-365 LLFLANNTRLLK
+365 LLFIANNIRLLK
-377 NKTNNLFQNILGLI
+377 NKTNTPFQNILGLI

-403 IAKVFLQ
+403 IAKVFL

>member
-1 MNILSNISYRLK
+1 M
-13 HIGPGSVVAA
+13 AA

-32 MCSIAGAQFKYALI
+32 MCSIAGAQFKYGLI
-46 WALLVSILLTM
+46 WALIVSIILTM

-65 IGLIT
+65 IGLTT
-70 KNTLSNLIKDRF
+70 KNTLSNLIKNQF
-82 QNVLLKYTSIL
+82 QNGLLKYTSIL

-116 GLELFFGKSFEFNQ
+116 GFELLFGDSFQFNQ
-130 INLFSILSG
+130 INIFSILSG
-139 GLALPLIIFG
+139 MLALSLIIFG

-168 FVFTVFIVGVDFD
+168 FVFTVFIVGVDFN
-181 SLLSSSNLFSFPPE
+181 LLFSSSNFFSFPSD

-226 SKDLR
+226 SRDLK

-240 ISIGGLISVCILL
+240 ISIGGLISLCILL

-258 NNTEI
+258 NNTDI
-263 LNAVDLANNLQ
+263 LNAVDLANNLE
-274 PLYGDFSKYVIA
+274 PLYGNFSKYVIA
-286 IGLLSA
+286 LGLMSA
-292 GFTSSITAPIAAA
+292 GLTSSITAPIAAA

-313 FSTNRKSNLFKI
+313 FSTNRKSIIFKI

-353 TNGILLPLIVVF
+353 TNGILLPLIVIF

-377 NKTNNLFQNILGLI
+377 NKTNNTFQNILGLI

-403 IAKVFLQ
+403 LAKVFI

>member
-1 MNILSNISYRLK
+1 MNILSNISNRLK

-32 MCSIAGAQFKYALI
+32 MCSIAGAQFKYGLI
-46 WALLVSILLTM
+46 WALIVSILLTM

-65 IGLIT
+65 NGLTT
-70 KNTLSNLIKDRF
+70 KNTLSNLIKDQI
-82 QNVLLKYTSIL
+82 QNGLLKYTSIL

-116 GLELFFGKSFEFNQ
+116 GFELLFGDSFQFNQ
-130 INLFSILSG
+130 INIFSILSG
-139 GLALPLIIFG
+139 MLALPLIIFG

-168 FVFTVFIVGVDFD
+168 FVFTVFIVGVDFK
-181 SLLSSSNLFSFPPE
+181 LLFSSSNIFSFPAD

-220 NNRWES
+220 NNRWKS
-226 SKDLR
+226 SRDLK

-240 ISIGGLISVCILL
+240 ISIGGLISLCILL

-258 NNTEI
+258 NNTDI

-292 GFTSSITAPIAAA
+292 GLTSSITAPIAAA

-313 FSTNRKSNLFKI
+313 FSTNRKSNLFKV

-403 IAKVFLQ
+403 IAKVFI

>member
-1 MNILSNISYRLK
+1 MNILSNISHRLK

-32 MCSIAGAQFKYALI
+32 MCSIAGAQFKYGLI
-46 WALLVSILLTM
+46 WALIVSILLTM

-65 IGLIT
+65 IGLTT
-70 KNTLSNLIKDRF
+70 KNTLSNLIKDQF
-82 QNVLLKYTSIL
+82 QSGLLKYTSIS

-116 GLELFFGKSFEFNQ
+116 GFELLFGKSFQFNQ
-130 INLFSILSG
+130 INIFSIFSG
-139 GLALPLIIFG
+139 ILALPLIIFG

-168 FVFTVFIVGVDFD
+168 FVFTVFIVGIDFNL
-181 SLLSSSNLFSFPPE
+181 LLSSSNLFSFSAE

-220 NNRWES
+220 NNRWKSTKE
-226 SKDLR
+226 LR

-240 ISIGGLISVCILL
+240 ISIGGLISLCILL

-258 NNTEI
+258 NNSDI
-263 LNAVDLANNLQ
+263 LNAVDLAYSLQ
-274 PLYGDFSKYVIA
+274 PLYGDFSKYIVA
-286 IGLLSA
+286 IGLISA
-292 GFTSSITAPIAAA
+292 GLTSSITAPIAAA

-313 FSTNRKSNLFKI
+313 FSINRKSKLFKI

-337 SSIGISPIEI
+337 SSIGFSPIEI

-353 TNGILLPLIVVF
+353 TNGILLPLVVVF

-377 NKTNNLFQNILGLI
+377 NNTNNLFQNVLGLI

-403 IAKVFLQ
+403 VAKVFLQ

>member
-1 MNILSNISYRLK
+1 MNILSNISHRLK

-32 MCSIAGAQFKYALI
+32 MCSIAGAQFKYGLI
-46 WALLVSILLTM
+46 WALIVSILLTM

-65 IGLIT
+65 IGLTT
-70 KNTLSNLIKDRF
+70 KNTLSNLIKDQF
-82 QNVLLKYTSIL
+82 QSGLLKYTSIL

-116 GLELFFGKSFEFNQ
+116 GFELLFGKSFQFNQ
-130 INLFSILSG
+130 INMFSILSG
-139 GLALPLIIFG
+139 ILALPLIIFG

-168 FVFTVFIVGVDFD
+168 FVFTVFIVGIDFNL
-181 SLLSSSNLFSFPPE
+181 LLSSSNLFSFSSE

-220 NNRWES
+220 NNRWKSTKE
-226 SKDLR
+226 LR

-240 ISIGGLISVCILL
+240 ISIGGLISLCILL

-258 NNTEI
+258 NNSDI
-263 LNAVDLANNLQ
+263 LNAVDLAYSLQ
-274 PLYGDFSKYVIA
+274 PLYGDFSKYIVA

-292 GFTSSITAPIAAA
+292 GLTSSITAPIAAA

-313 FSTNRKSNLFKI
+313 FSINRKSKLFKI

-337 SSIGISPIEI
+337 SSIGFSPIEI

-353 TNGILLPLIVVF
+353 TNGILLPLVVVF

-377 NKTNNLFQNILGLI
+377 NNTNNLFQNVLGLI

-403 IAKVFLQ
+403 VAKVFLQ

>member
-1 MNILSNISYRLK
+1 M
-13 HIGPGSVVAA
+13 AA

-32 MCSIAGAQFKYALI
+32 MCSIAGAQFKYGLI
-46 WALLVSILLTM
+46 WALIVSILLTM

-65 IGLIT
+65 IGLTT
-70 KNTLSNLIKDRF
+70 KNTLSNLIKNQF
-82 QNVLLKYTSIL
+82 QNGLLKYTSIL

-116 GLELFFGKSFEFNQ
+116 GFELLFGKSFQFNQ
-130 INLFSILSG
+130 VNIFSILSG
-139 GLALPLIIFG
+139 ILALPLIIFG

-168 FVFTVFIVGVDFD
+168 FVFTVFIVGVDFN
-181 SLLSSSNLFSFPPE
+181 LLFSSSNFFSFPPD

-220 NNRWES
+220 NNRWKS
-226 SKDLR
+226 SKDLK

-240 ISIGGLISVCILL
+240 ISIGGLISLCILL

-258 NNTEI
+258 NNTDI
-263 LNAVDLANNLQ
+263 LNAVDLANSLQ
-274 PLYGDFSKYVIA
+274 PLYGNFSKYIVA

-292 GFTSSITAPIAAA
+292 GLTSSITAPIAAA

-353 TNGILLPLIVVF
+353 TNGILLPLIVIF
-365 LLFLANNTRLLK
+365 LLFIANNIRLLK
-377 NKTNNLFQNILGLI
+377 NKTNTPFQNILGLI

-403 IAKVFLQ
+403 IAKVFL

>member
-1 MNILSNISYRLK
+1 M
-13 HIGPGSVVAA
+13 AA

-32 MCSIAGAQFKYALI
+32 MCSIAGAQFKYGLI
-46 WALLVSILLTM
+46 WALIVSILLTM
-57 FIQLTAIR
+57 FIQLMAIR
-65 IGLIT
+65 IGLTT
-70 KNTLSNLIKDRF
+70 KNTLSNLIKDQF
-82 QNVLLKYTSIL
+82 QNGLLKYTSIL

-116 GLELFFGKSFEFNQ
+116 GFELLFGDSFQFNQ
-130 INLFSILSG
+130 INIFSILSG
-139 GLALPLIIFG
+139 MLALPLIIFG

-168 FVFTVFIVGVDFD
+168 FVFTVFIVGVDFN
-181 SLLSSSNLFSFPPE
+181 LLFSSSNFFSFPPD

-220 NNRWES
+220 NNRWKS
-226 SKDLR
+226 SKDLK

-240 ISIGGLISVCILL
+240 ISIGGLISLCILL

-258 NNTEI
+258 NNTDI
-263 LNAVDLANNLQ
+263 LNAVDLANNLE
-274 PLYGDFSKYVIA
+274 PLYGNFSKYVIA

-292 GFTSSITAPIAAA
+292 GLTSSITAPIAAA

-313 FSTNRKSNLFKI
+313 FSTNRKSILFKI

-353 TNGILLPLIVVF
+353 TNGILLPLIVIF

-377 NKTNNLFQNILGLI
+377 NKTNNTFQNILGLI

-403 IAKVFLQ
+403 IAKVFL

>member
-1 MNILSNISYRLK
+1 M
-13 HIGPGSVVAA
+13 AA

-32 MCSIAGAQFKYALI
+32 MCSIAGAQFKYGLI
-46 WALLVSILLTM
+46 WALIVSILLTM

-65 IGLIT
+65 IGLTT
-70 KNTLSNLIKDRF
+70 KNTLSNLIKDQF
-82 QNVLLKYTSIL
+82 QSGLLKYTSIL

-116 GLELFFGKSFEFNQ
+116 GFELLFGKSFQFNQ
-130 INLFSILSG
+130 INIFSILSG
-139 GLALPLIIFG
+139 ILALPLIIFG

-168 FVFTVFIVGVDFD
+168 FVFTVFIVGIDFNL
-181 SLLSSSNLFSFPPE
+181 LLSSSNLFSFSSE
-195 SILTIAGLI
+195 SILTITGLI

-220 NNRWES
+220 NNRWKSTKE
-226 SKDLR
+226 LR

-240 ISIGGLISVCILL
+240 ISIGGLISLCILL

-258 NNTEI
+258 NNSDI
-263 LNAVDLANNLQ
+263 LNAVDLAYSLQ
-274 PLYGDFSKYVIA
+274 PLYGDFSKYIVA

-292 GFTSSITAPIAAA
+292 GLTSSITAPIAAA

-313 FSTNRKSNLFKI
+313 FSINRKSKLFKI
-325 IAVIVLLIGVIF
+325 IAVIVILIGVIF
-337 SSIGISPIEI
+337 SSIGFSPIEI

-353 TNGILLPLIVVF
+353 TNGILLPLVVVF

-377 NKTNNLFQNILGLI
+377 NNTNNLFQNVLGLI

-403 IAKVFLQ
+403 VAKVFLQ

>member
-1 MNILSNISYRLK
+1 MNILSNISHRLK

-32 MCSIAGAQFKYALI
+32 MCSIAGAQFKYGLI
-46 WALLVSILLTM
+46 WALIVSILLTM

-65 IGLIT
+65 IGLTT
-70 KNTLSNLIKDRF
+70 KNTLSNLIKDQF
-82 QNVLLKYTSIL
+82 QSGLLKYTSIS

-116 GLELFFGKSFEFNQ
+116 GFELLFGKSFQFNQ
-130 INLFSILSG
+130 INMFSILSG
-139 GLALPLIIFG
+139 ILALPLIIFG

-168 FVFTVFIVGVDFD
+168 FVFTVFIVGIDFNL
-181 SLLSSSNLFSFPPE
+181 LLSSSNLFSFSSE
-195 SILTIAGLI
+195 SILTITGLI

-220 NNRWES
+220 NNRWKSTKE
-226 SKDLR
+226 LR

-240 ISIGGLISVCILL
+240 ISIGGLISLCILL

-258 NNTEI
+258 NNSDI
-263 LNAVDLANNLQ
+263 LNAVDLAYSLQ
-274 PLYGDFSKYVIA
+274 PLYGDFSKYIVA

-292 GFTSSITAPIAAA
+292 GLTSSITAPIAAA

-313 FSTNRKSNLFKI
+313 FSINRKSKLFKI

-337 SSIGISPIEI
+337 SSIGFSPIEI

-353 TNGILLPLIVVF
+353 TNGILLPLVVVF

-377 NKTNNLFQNILGLI
+377 NNTNNLFQNVLGLI

-403 IAKVFLQ
+403 VAKVFLQ